1 MQRIPSLLFELEL
14 EGEVTLE
21 GGFDGCE
28 CCETSEETYQ
38 LGYCTKLRTPLEQR
52 VFGIVKYASQAYKMN
67 SSILARK
74 LDVTKFVA
82 CYLTLNG
89 LTTKVR
95 TAIGGGTGGEC
106 LQNLRHSYLIC
117 TSAEQP
123 KESSRGNAQSQM
135 MASSTSSAHPSRSDF
150 SSSRLKPMHETMR
163 EEETVVIEPS
173 FRDHFAVA
181 RPSKKYQ
188 KFYDSIPEVFVG
200 SRQNLRK
207 AVDLICEEIKR
218 SFAEGNLPVPA
229 WRKHKSL
236 VSKWLPKKWEDQEIP
251 FGQLREWGAF
261 ANEPSYNDTITQQAH
276 AHVQAPSQTID
287 SQGKRRLQQYA

>member
-1 MQRIPSLLFELEL
+1 MQRIPSLLFEMEL
-14 EGEVTLE
+14 EGEGGLVE

-28 CCETSEETYQ
+28 CMETSEETYQ
-38 LGYCTKLRTPLEQR
+38 LGYYTKLRTPLEQR
-52 VFGIVKYASQAYKMN
+52 VFGIVKYASQAYKVN
-67 SSILARK
+67 SSILART

-117 TSAEQP
+117 TSEQP
-123 KESSRGNAQSQM
+123 KERKQKDMKKAGMMNNRNTSHGNVVEQ
-135 MASSTSSAHPSRSDF
+135 
-150 SSSRLKPMHETMR
+150 L
-163 EEETVVIEPS
+163 VIEAN
-173 FRDHFAVA
+173 FREHFAVA

-200 SRQNLRK
+200 SKQNLRN

-218 SFAEGNLPVPA
+218 SFAESNLPVPA

-236 VSKWLPKKWEDQEIP
+236 VSKWLPKKWEDEEISIQ
-251 FGQLREWGAF
+251 QLRDWGALES
-261 ANEPSYNDTITQQAH
+261 NYHDTQLVSALGESTPTTTTNAE
-276 AHVQAPSQTID
+276 AFGLEGSNR
-287 SQGKRRLQQYA
+287 GLQQYA